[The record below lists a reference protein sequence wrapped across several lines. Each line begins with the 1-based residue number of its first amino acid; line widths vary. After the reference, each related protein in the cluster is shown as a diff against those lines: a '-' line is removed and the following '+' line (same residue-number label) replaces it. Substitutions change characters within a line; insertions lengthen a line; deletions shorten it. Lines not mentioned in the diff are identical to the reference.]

1 MHGLRS
7 AILAGEGASAS
18 LVTTKEACR
27 RGRSGGSLA
36 ALHIAREERRATD
49 QRRED
54 RHFGIVERAILVFRR
69 KKILV
74 RVVNISP
81 SGIMIEGE
89 IMPRIG
95 ECVGIEFDGFE
106 RLEATVC
113 WIKQGRIGL
122 DVGDGTIALD
132 R

>member
-7 AILAGEGASAS
+7 AILAGQGASAS
-18 LVTTKEACR
+18 LVTTKESCR
-27 RGRSGGSLA
+27 RRGSGGSLA

-69 KKILV
+69 KKMLV
-74 RVVNISP
+74 RVVNVSP

-89 IMPRIG
+89 VMPRIG
-95 ECVGIEFDGFE
+95 ERVGIEFDGFE

-113 WIKQGRIGL
+113 WIRQSRIGL
-122 DVGDGTIALD
+122 DVGEGAIALE